1 MRGEQT
7 VELTRGKLH
16 GDCFV
21 NMQYA
26 LDHSRAAEHE
36 RSSLCFGKWH
46 HIFSAIVFIIFLDY
60 ASGIFYGEFKPRVA
74 VETLY

>member
-7 VELTRGKLH
+7 GELTRGKLH

-26 LDHSRAAEHE
+26 LDQTLARQNMKEVHCV
-36 RSSLCFGKWH
+36 LG
-46 HIFSAIVFIIFLDY
+46 
-60 ASGIFYGEFKPRVA
+60 SGITFLVQLFS
-74 VETLY
+74 